1 MAREPVEVEVLD
13 REALPAK
20 PAKRTHNLNKPMTAL
35 IFTFAMFGAFLV
47 LLFAIVVALQ
57 ERARNL
63 VHKPDQGP
71 E

>member
-13 REALPAK
+13 REGQLV
-20 PAKRTHNLNKPMTAL
+20 KRQPQSRTLSKPMNAL

-47 LLFAIVVALQ
+47 LLFAIAAALQ